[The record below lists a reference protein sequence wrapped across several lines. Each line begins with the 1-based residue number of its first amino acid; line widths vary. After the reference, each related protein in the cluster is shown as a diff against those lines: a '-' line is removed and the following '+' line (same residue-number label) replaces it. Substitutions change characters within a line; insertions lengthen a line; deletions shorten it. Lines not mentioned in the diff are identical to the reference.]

1 MAKNFKILRENA
13 YSRIALIND
22 GIHVLKKDS
31 DEISSLSVAFDDKLH
46 IALGWDIATYHEVI
60 RMSRAPFVFMKWRE
74 SQNKQISYFNILRLA
89 MSGPAVNTVVG
100 YMLCKNGIISG
111 LQADEHLLENQ
122 QYLKYCK
129 LPSLLT
135 SIPDTENVLETAFR
149 KVQEM
154 FPGAEIRSHTQTEYI
169 IEVFFTL
176 ERMPVKLS
184 FTRIEEQ
191 QKYVISGFQ
200 SDE

>member
-1 MAKNFKILRENA
+1 MVKNFKILRENE
-13 YSRIALIND
+13 YCRIALIND

-31 DEISSLSVAFDDKLH
+31 DEVSPLSVTFDDKLH
-46 IALGWDIATYHEVI
+46 IALGWDIQTYHEVL
-60 RMSRAPFVFMKWRE
+60 RMSRAPFVFMKWKE
-74 SQNKQISYFNILRLA
+74 NKQKSYFNILRLA
-89 MSGPAVNTVVG
+89 TGPVVNTVVG
-100 YMLCKNGIISG
+100 YVRCKNGIISG
-111 LQADEHLLENQ
+111 LVADDHLLENQ
-122 QYLKYCK
+122 PYLKCCK

-154 FPGAEIRSHTQTEYI
+154 FSGAEIRSYTQTEYF
-169 IEVFFTL
+169 IEILFTL

-184 FTRIEEQ
+184 FTKIEEQ

-200 SDE
+200 TDE

>member
-1 MAKNFKILRENA
+1 MAKNFKIFRENE

-31 DEISSLSVAFDDKLH
+31 DEVSPLSVTFDDKLH
-46 IALGWDIATYHEVI
+46 IALGWDMETYREVLC
-60 RMSRAPFVFMKWRE
+60 MSRAPFVFIKWRE
-74 SQNKQISYFNILRLA
+74 SKDKQKSYFNILRLA
-89 MSGPAVNTVVG
+89 AGPVVNTVVG

-111 LQADEHLLENQ
+111 IAADDHLLENQ
-122 QYLKYCK
+122 PYLKCCK

-135 SIPDTENVLETAFR
+135 DIPDTGNVLETAFR
-149 KVQEM
+149 KIQEM
-154 FPGAEIRSHTQTEYI
+154 FSGAEIRSHVQTEYTMEI
-169 IEVFFTL
+169 CFTL
-176 ERMPVKLS
+176 ERMPVKLG

-200 SDE
+200 LDE